1 MNRGRVVVLLEGASD
16 VAALRVLL
24 SGTSLAEV
32 VDLVDMRGVTNVRR
46 FVDDVLRGG
55 DVVRLL
61 GLCDEAEQAYVA
73 QALVGAGADL
83 RASEPADLGFHVCHA
98 DLEDELIRALGPE
111 RTVTELAKVGLAT
124 RFAQF
129 RQQPAWRGRP
139 LSQQLRR
146 FAGVASGRKALLAE
160 AFTRALSPAEIP
172 PPLAA
177 LLAQLEAAV
186 ADSDHGPPVR
196 PFPRSSH

>member
-24 SGTSLAEV
+24 SGTPMDGA

-46 FVDDVLRGG
+46 FLDDVLRGG
-55 DVVRLL
+55 DVARVL

-73 QALVGAGADL
+73 QALARAGADL
-83 RASEPADLGFHVCHA
+83 QASEMADLGFHICHA

-111 RTVTELAKVGLAT
+111 RTVAQLAELGLAT

-129 RQQPAWRGRP
+129 CQQPAWRDRP
-139 LSQQLRR
+139 LAEQLRR

-160 AFTRALSPAEIP
+160 ALATALSTDEAP

-177 LLAQLEAAV
+177 LLAQLEVAV
-186 ADSDHGPPVR
+186 ADGADGPPVR
-196 PFPRSSH
+196 PFTRSSG